1 MAAITAL
8 LEEIRGEQA
17 PADRFDLR
25 STELPRTGDPRQP
38 EEGLVTRVAVLGN
51 GSWGTAFSMVL
62 ADAGADVVLWGR
74 RAEAAEAI
82 NRAHENADYLPGIA
96 LPESISATADAAA
109 ALVQRRGGRARR
121 AVADA
126 ARAT

>member
-1 MAAITAL
+1 M
-8 LEEIRGEQA
+8 
-17 PADRFDLR
+17 
-25 STELPRTGDPRQP
+25 
-38 EEGLVTRVAVLGN
+38 TRVAVLGN
-51 GSWGTAFSMVL
+51 GSWGTAFSIIL

-109 ALVQRRGGRARR
+109 ALSTRRGGRARG

-126 ARAT
+126 ARQPDRAGSRCCPTAASSSA

>member
-1 MAAITAL
+1 M
-8 LEEIRGEQA
+8 
-17 PADRFDLR
+17 
-25 STELPRTGDPRQP
+25 
-38 EEGLVTRVAVLGN
+38 TRVAVLGN

-62 ADAGADVVLWGR
+62 ADAGAEVVLWGR

-96 LPESISATADAAA
+96 LPESISATADAGGGA
-109 ALVQRRGGRARR
+109 VHRRGRRARR

-126 ARAT
+126 ARQPRPSGRRCCPTAASWSA